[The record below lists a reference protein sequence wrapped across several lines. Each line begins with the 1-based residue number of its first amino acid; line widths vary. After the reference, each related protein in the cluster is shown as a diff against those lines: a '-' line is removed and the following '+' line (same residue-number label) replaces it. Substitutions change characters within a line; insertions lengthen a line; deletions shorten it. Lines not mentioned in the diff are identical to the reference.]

1 MRCFGRSCTATR
13 SPKSP
18 RRKSASPRKSPG
30 RKHIGMTRWTS
41 KPVFRQSN
49 GKMTLGNN
57 RTPVFRI
64 TNTANRSHNG
74 LYTANDVD
82 ILEQQLRA
90 PKWTF

>member
-1 MRCFGRSCTATR
+1 MRCFGGSCTR

-18 RRKSASPRKSPG
+18 RRKSASPRKSPAA

-64 TNTANRSHNG
+64 INTANRSHNG
-74 LYTANDVD
+74 LYTSNDAK
-82 ILEQQLRA
+82 ILEEKLRV
-90 PKWTF
+90 PNWVF